1 MFFELILY
9 NIIDW
14 LAVFMSLWFIMILL
28 QKHTIKIKKKS
39 DLFYAKIQT
48 EFKLNFKRILAMNI
62 LPIDKKIQII

>member
-1 MFFELILY
+1 
-9 NIIDW
+9 
-14 LAVFMSLWFIMILL
+14 MILL
-28 QKHTIKIKKKS
+28 QKHTIKIKKKKS